1 MLQKPG
7 AVVAINGD
15 VSDVRV
21 RGIQDAVPVRHHTE
35 ARMIKFLD
43 VHEVDRTLLHEVVKT
58 VYERFLVTPGVTVLG
73 VHIEGIGHGRI
84 DADSKILYQ
93 HHIHVRQPL
102 YQDFCQIG
110 AVPDVIVR
118 LLKLCSLRFK

>member
-1 MLQKPG
+1 MLQKPD
-7 AVVAINGD
+7 AFVAISGD

-93 HHIHVRQPL
+93 HHIHVRQPF

-110 AVPDVIVR
+110 AVPDVIVC
-118 LLKLCSLRFK
+118 LLKLYSLRFK